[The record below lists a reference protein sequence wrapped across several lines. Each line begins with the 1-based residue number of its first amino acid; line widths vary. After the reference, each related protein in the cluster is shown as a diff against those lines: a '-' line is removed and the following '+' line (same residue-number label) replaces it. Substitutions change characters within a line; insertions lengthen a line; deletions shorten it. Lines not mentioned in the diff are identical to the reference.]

1 MPSFLILRGVMAG
14 IAAGLRQ
21 DYLVSL
27 PAEFF
32 VPVISRCNAATAYPI
47 TPQMPVVGDRCMSPY
62 FAKIPC
68 RNMQN
73 VRDKRDKPPRM
84 QWSLSA

>member
-14 IAAGLRQ
+14 IAAGFA
-21 DYLVSL
+21 SGL
-27 PAEFF
+27 PGVTPGGIL
-32 VPVISRCNAATAYPI
+32 VPVLSRCNAMTAYPV
-47 TPQMPVVGDRCMSPY
+47 TPQMFFEGDRFMSPY